1 MQTHRSKSLIC
12 LFLGVTIL
20 AVYWQLL
27 SHDFINFDTSLHVTE
42 NPHVQAGLTKNTI
55 IWAFTSFHANF
66 WIPLTWLSHMLDCQ
80 LFGLNPGMHHLT
92 NLLFHLANSV
102 LLFLLLERMT
112 GSVWRSAL
120 VAALFALHPL
130 RVESVAWVAERKD
143 VLSTLFWLLTMWT
156 YVLYAAK
163 PRLRHYV
170 LAMLFFSLGLM
181 AKPMLVT
188 LPFVLLLLDFWPL
201 ARLRVGKLSQES
213 NPNIPQSSLGR
224 LVLEKVPFL
233 VLAVTSSVVTLL
245 AKQRGD
251 ALKLVEMIPLKI
263 RISNAL
269 ISYLAYI
276 GKMIWPHNLA
286 VFYPYPSTI
295 SVWKVIGA
303 TVFLTCLTIFLIR
316 AAQRFPYLVVGW
328 LWYLGTLVPVI
339 GLVQVGSQAMA
350 DRFTYIPLIGL
361 FIMIAWGV
369 PELLGGWRYRRLV
382 YALSTSILL
391 LILITSTYLQVRY
404 WKNSI
409 VLFTH
414 AVKVTSN
421 NWLAHNNLGV
431 ALYRQGRPQ
440 EAIGHYSEA
449 LRIQPDHAGAH
460 YNLGIVLAEQAR
472 LDEAI
477 VHYSEALRIKPGHA
491 NTHNNLGLAL
501 FRKGKFEEAI
511 GQYSEALQINPE
523 HAGAH
528 HNLGIL
534 LAQQG
539 RFDEAMVHYSETLRV
554 KPDHADAHNNLGV
567 ALARQGRLEEA
578 VRHFSEAVRINP
590 DASAAHRNLEMG
602 LRLMGKFPLNEN
614 TGERP

>member
-1 MQTHRSKSLIC
+1 MQTHRLKTLIC
-12 LFLGVTIL
+12 FFLVVMIL
-20 AVYWQLL
+20 AVYWRLL
-27 SHDFINFDTSLHVTE
+27 SHDFINFDTALHVTE
-42 NPHVQAGLTKNTI
+42 NPHVQAGLTKNSI
-55 IWAFTSFHANF
+55 VWAFTSFHANF

-92 NLLFHLANSV
+92 NLLFHFANSV
-102 LLFLLLERMT
+102 LLFLLLGRMT
-112 GSVWRSAL
+112 GALWRSAF

-130 RVESVAWVAERKD
+130 HVESVAWVAERKD
-143 VLSTLFWLLTMWT
+143 VLSTLFWLMTMWA
-156 YVLYAAK
+156 YVLYAEK
-163 PRLRHYV
+163 PRLSYYT
-170 LAMLFFSLGLM
+170 LAMLFFGLGLM

-188 LPFVLLLLDFWPL
+188 LPFVLFLLDFWPL
-201 ARLRVGKLSQES
+201 ARLRGGQLNQE
-213 NPNIPQSSLGR
+213 NHPNISQSSLGR

-233 VLAVTSSVVTLL
+233 ALAVVSSVVTLL
-245 AKQRGD
+245 AKQRGG
-251 ALKLVEMIPLKI
+251 ALELVDMIPLKI

-286 VFYPYPSTI
+286 VLYPYPSTI
-295 SVWKVIGA
+295 SGWKVIGA
-303 TVFLTCLTIFLIR
+303 TVFLTCLTVLLIR

-350 DRFTYIPLIGL
+350 DRFSYVPLIGL

-369 PELLGGWRYRRLV
+369 PELFRGWRYRRLV

-391 LILITSTYLQVRY
+391 LILMISTWLQVRY

-414 AVKVTSN
+414 TIKVTSN

-460 YNLGIVLAEQAR
+460 YNLGIVLAVLAR

-477 VHYSEALRIKPGHA
+477 VHYFEALRIRPGHA

-511 GQYSEALQINPE
+511 GQYSSALQINPE

-539 RFDEAMVHYSETLRV
+539 RLDEAMVHYSETLRL

-578 VRHFSEAVRINP
+578 VSHFSEAVRINP

-602 LRLMGKFPLNEN
+602 LRLLGKYPRTSN
-614 TGERP
+614 TDERP

>member
-1 MQTHRSKSLIC
+1 MQTHRLKTLIC
-12 LFLGVTIL
+12 FFLGVMIL
-20 AVYWQLL
+20 AVYWRLL
-27 SHDFINFDTSLHVTE
+27 SHDFINFDTALHVTE
-42 NPHVQAGLTKNTI
+42 NPHVQAGLTKNSI
-55 IWAFTSFHANF
+55 VWAFTSFHANF

-102 LLFLLLERMT
+102 LLFLLLGRIT
-112 GSVWRSAL
+112 GSVWRSGL

-143 VLSTLFWLLTMWT
+143 VLSSFFWLMTMWA
-156 YVLYAAK
+156 YVFYAEK
-163 PRLRHYV
+163 QSLSYYT
-170 LAMLFFSLGLM
+170 LAVLFFGLGLM

-188 LPFVLLLLDFWPL
+188 LPFVLILLDYWPL
-201 ARLRVGKLSQES
+201 ARLQGGQLNQE
-213 NPNIPQSSLGR
+213 NRPNISQSSLGL
-224 LVLEKVPFL
+224 LVLEKVPL
-233 VLAVTSSVVTLL
+233 LALAVVSSVVTLL
-245 AKQRGD
+245 AKQRGG
-251 ALKLVEMIPLKI
+251 ALELVDTIPLKI
-263 RISNAL
+263 RIGNAL

-276 GKMIWPHNLA
+276 GKMIWPYDLA
-286 VFYPYPSTI
+286 VLYPYPSTI

-303 TVFLTCLTIFLIR
+303 TVFLTCLTVFLIR

-339 GLVQVGSQAMA
+339 GLIQVGSQAMA
-350 DRFTYIPLIGL
+350 DRFSYVPLIGV
-361 FIMIAWGV
+361 FIMIAWGI
-369 PELLGGWRYRRLV
+369 PELFRGWRYRRLV
-382 YALSTSILL
+382 YALSTIILL
-391 LILITSTYLQVRY
+391 LVLMISTWLQVRY

-414 AVKVTSN
+414 AIRVTSN

-449 LRIQPDHAGAH
+449 LRIQPNHAGAH

-477 VHYSEALRIKPGHA
+477 VHYSEALRIRPGHA

-501 FRKGKFEEAI
+501 FRKGIFEEAI
-511 GQYSEALQINPE
+511 GQYSEALQINPD

-539 RFDEAMVHYSETLRV
+539 RLDEAMVHYRETLRV

-578 VRHFSEAVRINP
+578 VSHFSEAVRIKP
-590 DASAAHRNLEMG
+590 DDSTAHRNLETG
-602 LRLMGKFPLNEN
+602 LRLMGKHPRPSITE
-614 TGERP
+614 ERE